1 MNMYYDLRG
10 GINRIQRSSSIASKR
25 VNAFENNHNQN
36 NFNHKQ
42 TNIKNY
48 QYNNQNYLNNYNNQ
62 QRNSQRVG
70 NINIINNRNI
80 ENPIRFPMQ
89 NEVMKILNEKDLNQN
104 NFNNRRNNLV
114 NHNDRRYNQN
124 KVSNR
129 PNIGNVET
137 KEARNRSVI
146 HSLKMEEIFDGQA
159 DALIQN
165 MENNEKLKKQLNE
178 TKKLNDTLNEK
189 IQNLQKENQDLRRKI
204 NILENYKTESELKNQ
219 TIRDLQEE
227 IKSLKSEIE
236 KLKLKNEEKDNQRLR
251 NNQNNSIKEPL
262 KDNKNES
269 NNLLSTNNY
278 LNQYSSFN
286 NYLNEYLSNNNY
298 LNQRLYNNRGNRTLI
313 EVDEEKTK
321 IENQFINLL
330 TKNDTIEEKYNKE
343 YESFQLIQ
351 FLRNETQENINQL
364 KELEQVDSELF
375 KYFDE
380 ATYVE
385 FDSIKEM
392 IIKIEN
398 DINKVEK
405 EIKKNLENT
414 QKNLYKTF
422 EEINQ
427 KKFYY
432 YNDNGLNNLL
442 KSANNI
448 LNDFQIHSNNFNDT
462 VDNIVN
468 NQKDIQ
474 EVLIKV
480 KTKIEKFL
488 NFAIEKTNK
497 NKELQSSGKKQ
508 NLLANRILTHSKLFD
523 LKDSKSFY
531 EKDLCEYYNK
541 INKNND
547 KNSEEKKYDFS
558 ELENRKNNDKN
569 SFNNEFNNDIFN
581 YNRNKNSENNN
592 TDLNNI
598 NSLYSKLN
606 NENQFNNN
614 IDNYNK
620 NSLFENNDLYS
631 FNSHENKKSIDSN
644 NNNSNMNKL
653 NDIPETSSNNNTKLN
668 KNLPKKSNSITSN
681 ALNNKINSAPNN
693 NNILNKNVTIKPTKQ
708 IEEEEEE
715 INSELMKKKQRE
727 NKQITNENENENE
740 EEEEEE
746 FFQPELLK
754 NNWEQTTILTEDGG
768 QEVEI
773 KCILKAVGLK
783 PDSSYTKWYYT
794 FDIYSDIQI
803 LFSKIN
809 DIPEKNPLVEDH
821 LLTFYFKL
829 KNNEELP
836 IHFKYKSIRKDR
848 SLFYNQLYVGLN
860 SLLAER
866 NAKFTLICPEQLTII
881 KFKQKLFT
889 EVEKDKKWFFE
900 GKVPD
905 EGLITKI
912 AVSLT
917 KAKWK
922 LTLTEKF
929 IADNDIKN
937 TTFSTSV
944 LFEGGNN
951 KILSN
956 EIESSMGNKIDNDTI
971 KKINDKYEIT
981 FKNLNVKECYFSN
994 IITLENS
1001 TKSNY
1006 KISKNIE
1013 IKTPEDEIKN
1023 KEKFLATINHIFQV
1037 DKSNDEKH
1045 IKISKY
1051 VKKIMKYKLSYSG
1064 KILTAS
1070 EILEKKEGV
1079 CEHYTILLNALLNC
1093 IGIPA
1098 LYVTGY
1104 CINEVKDGRDGT
1116 HVWSL
1121 CKINNKWIP
1130 IDPTWGIFDGKLPIS
1145 HIFGKI
1151 GFKGI
1156 QIRSFDNV
1164 VMQPNSFQ
1172 YQFLG
1177 NE

>member
-1 MNMYYDLRG
+1 MSW
-10 GINRIQRSSSIASKR
+10 IPRSSSIEPKR
-25 VNAFENNHNQN
+25 LNQR
-36 NFNHKQ
+36 
-42 TNIKNY
+42 
-48 QYNNQNYLNNYNNQ
+48 QNYN
-62 QRNSQRVG
+62 
-70 NINIINNRNI
+70 
-80 ENPIRFPMQ
+80 
-89 NEVMKILNEKDLNQN
+89 NQN
-104 NFNNRRNNLV
+104 NFNNNYSNNYRPINNQIHNLIQNPIYGKKNNYQQKIGYSRDYNLNIINNGKNENPKRVIVNDNNILNEYNLHNKRNNLV
-114 NHNDRRYNQN
+114 NHNDRRINQN

-129 PNIGNVET
+129 PTIGNVEAR
-137 KEARNRSVI
+137 EARNRSVI
-146 HSLKMEEIFDGQA
+146 HSSKMEEIFDSQA
-159 DALIQN
+159 VALIEN
-165 MENNEKLKKQLNE
+165 MENNEKLKKELNE
-178 TKKLNDTLNEK
+178 IKKSNTQLKEK
-189 IQNLQKENQDLRRKI
+189 NQNLEKENLDLRI
-204 NILENYKTESELKNQ
+204 QIIGLEKLKKENELKNE
-219 TIRDLQEE
+219 TIRNLQEE
-227 IKSLKSEIE
+227 IKSLKSEIA
-236 KLKLKNEEKDNQRLR
+236 KLKLKNEEKDKQRIR
-251 NNQNNSIKEPL
+251 DNQNNSIKEPS

-269 NNLLSTNNY
+269 INLLSTNNY

-286 NYLNEYLSNNNY
+286 NYLNEYSSNNNY
-298 LNQRLYNNRGNRTLI
+298 LNHLYNNRGNGNRTLN

-330 TKNDTIEEKYNKE
+330 TKNDSIEEKYNKE

-392 IIKIEN
+392 IIKIEK

-569 SFNNEFNNDIFN
+569 SFNNEFNNDIFK

-598 NSLYSKLN
+598 NSLNSKLN

-614 IDNYNK
+614 IDNNNK

-668 KNLPKKSNSITSN
+668 INLPKKSNSITSN
-681 ALNNKINSAPNN
+681 DLNNKINSVPNN

-803 LFSKIN
+803 IFSKIN

-821 LLTFYFKL
+821 LLTFHFKL

-889 EVEKDKKWFFE
+889 EVEQDKKWFFE

-929 IADNDIKN
+929 IAENDIKN

-956 EIESSMGNKIDNDTI
+956 EIESSMGNKIDNETI
-971 KKINDKYEIT
+971 KKTNDKYEIT

-1006 KISKNIE
+1006 KIKNIE

-1023 KEKFLATINHIFQV
+1023 KEKFIATINHIFQV

-1121 CKINNKWIP
+1121 CKINKKWIP

-1177 NE
+1177 SE

>member
-1 MNMYYDLRG
+1 MSW
-10 GINRIQRSSSIASKR
+10 IPRSSSIEPKR
-25 VNAFENNHNQN
+25 LNQRQNYNNQN
-36 NFNHKQ
+36 NFN
-42 TNIKNY
+42 NYKNY
-48 QYNNQNYLNNYNNQ
+48 RPINYNIQNPIQNPSYGNNYNYQ
-62 QRNSQRVG
+62 QKIGYSKDN
-70 NINIINNRNI
+70 NLNIINNRKN
-80 ENPIRFPMQ
+80 ENPKRIIV
-89 NEVMKILNEKDLNQN
+89 NDNDILNQY
-104 NFNNRRNNLV
+104 NFNNRRNNLF
-114 NHNDRRYNQN
+114 NHNDRRINQN

-129 PNIGNVET
+129 PTIGNVEAR
-137 KEARNRSVI
+137 EARNRSVI
-146 HSLKMEEIFDGQA
+146 HSSKMEEIFDSQA
-159 DALIQN
+159 VALIEN
-165 MENNEKLKKQLNE
+165 MENNEKLKKELNE
-178 TKKLNDTLNEK
+178 IKKSNTQLKEK
-189 IQNLQKENQDLRRKI
+189 NQNLEKENLDLRI
-204 NILENYKTESELKNQ
+204 QIIGLEKLKKENELKNE
-219 TIRDLQEE
+219 TIRNLQEE
-227 IKSLKSEIE
+227 IKSLKSEIA

-278 LNQYSSFN
+278 LNQYSS
-286 NYLNEYLSNNNY
+286 NNNY
-298 LNQRLYNNRGNRTLI
+298 LNNYLNNLYNNRGNRTLI

-668 KNLPKKSNSITSN
+668 INLPKKSNSITSN
-681 ALNNKINSAPNN
+681 DLNNKINSVPNN

-803 LFSKIN
+803 IFSKIN

-821 LLTFYFKL
+821 LLTFHFKL

-889 EVEKDKKWFFE
+889 EVEQDKKWFFE

-929 IADNDIKN
+929 IAENDIKN

-956 EIESSMGNKIDNDTI
+956 EIESSMGNKIDNETI
-971 KKINDKYEIT
+971 KKTNDKYEIT

-1023 KEKFLATINHIFQV
+1023 KEKFIATINHIFQV

-1121 CKINNKWIP
+1121 CKINKKWIP